1 MYICGD
7 FNINQLGINVNVSE
21 CFEPIC
27 CKDIFSTRTLPT
39 RIHLLAIS
47 LIDSILFNSIDKK
60 TDSICLCYFLMI
72 CQIIKGYL
80 HFVKIKLILKR

>member
-7 FNINQLGINVNVSE
+7 FNINQLGINVNNHLSE

-39 RIHLLAIS
+39 RIQLPAIS

-60 TDSICLCYFLMI
+60 LI
-72 CQIIKGYL
+72 Q
-80 HFVKIKLILKR
+80 FVCATF